1 MKKIVNIIAIFLV
14 LFLLA
19 FTVNIYALS
28 LDNLSVTTDKEIVH
42 PGENVVLNINFGRDI
57 GSCDV
62 NVDYDDN
69 LLEYV
74 GLQGGTANNTGSQVI
89 ISYHYNEAS
98 DPAPLT
104 QMKVTF
110 KARTD
115 KNITTSNPTNLKV
128 TISGLGTPDAE
139 SIDSPEAPITKN
151 LVVEPVY
158 VDYDI
163 ALNYT
168 GNIVP
173 KEEKDMELVISSSM
187 GKNYEHTRIM
197 AEVVAPEGETVKLL
211 ATDNQRLEHDIAIDG
226 WGSSE
231 GDPLGGENVNKKL
244 ALRGIFSGYGDYTIT
259 FKIIDR
265 DNSDAVIASK
275 AIKVSVQN
283 TTSEVEPPTEEQV
296 PPVTE
301 NKPVEETPGT
311 LPKTGNTIYLS
322 ILPIIAIL
330 IVAYVALRK
339 KK

>member
-1 MKKIVNIIAIFLV
+1 MKKIVNLIAIFLV
-14 LFLLA
+14 LFLLT

-28 LDNLSVTTDKEIVH
+28 LDNLTVTTDKEIVH

-74 GLQGGTANNTGSQVI
+74 GLEGGTANNTGSQVI
-89 ISYHYNEAS
+89 ISYHYNQQN

-115 KNITTSNPTNLKV
+115 KKITTSNPTNLKA
-128 TISGLGTPDAE
+128 TISGLGTPEAE

-158 VDYDI
+158 VDYNI

-173 KEEKDMELVISSSM
+173 KEEKDMELIISSSM

-197 AEVVAPEGETVKLL
+197 AEVAAPEGETVKLL
-211 ATDNQRLEHDIAIDG
+211 ATDSQRLEHDIVIDG

-231 GDPLGGENVNKKL
+231 GDPLGGENVSKKL

-259 FKIIDR
+259 FKIINR
-265 DNSDAVIASK
+265 DNSDEVITSK

-283 TTSEVEPPTEEQV
+283 PTAEVV

-301 NKPVEETPGT
+301 NKPQQEAPST

-322 ILPIIAIL
+322 ILPIVAIL
-330 IVAYVALRK
+330 VVAYVALRK